1 MKEEIVIKS
10 TFTKYPNFD
19 ELPPEDKTL
28 ISSAISA
35 AENAYAPYSEFKVG
49 AALVDSEG
57 AIYIGNNQEN
67 AAYPSGL
74 CAERVAIFS
83 VFANNPDV
91 KVRSLAVV
99 ATTGKKLVA
108 APPCGSCRQTI
119 LEMEKRQGSPI
130 RILIAYHKGA
140 YLIANSIQD
149 LLPLS
154 FTSDFL
160 KKQISGS

>member
-1 MKEEIVIKS
+1 MKEEIIIKS

-35 AENAYAPYSEFKVG
+35 AEKAYAPYSEFKVG

-57 AIYIGNNQEN
+57 AIYTGNNQEN

-83 VFANNPDV
+83 VFA
-91 KVRSLAVV
+91 
-99 ATTGKKLVA
+99 
-108 APPCGSCRQTI
+108 C
-119 LEMEKRQGSPI
+119 
-130 RILIAYHKGA
+130 
-140 YLIANSIQD
+140 QD
-149 LLPLS
+149 
-154 FTSDFL
+154 D
-160 KKQISGS
+160 